1 MKDTDASVGLVEMLE
16 SLTRLER
23 EVYELILRVGD
34 LMAKDVPLKK
44 AGVIPSLVRKGLVEV
59 YKRPVSSISRK
70 THKYLRAKD
79 REEKTEP

>member
-1 MKDTDASVGLVEMLE
+1 MYE

-59 YKRPVSSISRK
+59 YKRPVSSMSRK

-79 REEKTEP
+79 REEKAEP